1 MALILLIFIAY
12 DLPDLVHTYRS
23 VLLRL
28 LIADSRINH
37 GVHAIAH
44 SLLLSIT
51 IHHRSIS
58 WLLLPPIDTNTVVG
72 HGARRVQAHHS
83 FGSGAASESPS
94 S

>member
-12 DLPDLVHTYRS
+12 DLPDLVHTNRS

-58 WLLLPPIDTNTVVG
+58 WLLLPTIDTNTVVG

-83 FGSGAASESPS
+83 FGSRAASESPS